1 MDGVLVDSEPA
12 IKKLGALALKEFGID
27 AKPDEFTQFTG
38 MGDDRF
44 FGGVAELHGVKY
56 DAAMKER
63 AFEYYFDNPQ
73 EVIVYGWSEY
83 LIRTLKR
90 DGFKVAIASSSD
102 KRKVRFNVGLVGA
115 GENDLDAMLSGTD
128 ILHQKPDPE
137 IFLKAAEKTN
147 SDPAQCVVMED
158 SIAGVQAAKAAG
170 MKCIAVTTSFSKA
183 ELILAGA
190 DYVTD
195 DLMSAGEVIKN
206 LLSKI

>member
-1 MDGVLVDSEPA
+1 MDGVLVDSETA
-12 IKKLGALALKEFGID
+12 IKKIGVFALAQFGID

-38 MGDDRF
+38 MGDDKF

-56 DAAMKER
+56 DPAMKEK
-63 AFEYYFDNPQ
+63 AFEYYFKNPQ
-73 EVIVYGWSEY
+73 EVIVYGWSKY
-83 LIRTLKR
+83 LIKTLKR
-90 DGFKVAIASSSD
+90 DGFKVAIASSSN
-102 KRKVRFNVGLVGA
+102 KRKVKFNVELIGVT
-115 GENDLDAMLSGTD
+115 ENDLDAVLSGSE
-128 ILHQKPDPE
+128 IERQKPAPD
-137 IFLKAAEKTN
+137 IFLKAAEKTG

-158 SIAGVQAAKAAG
+158 AISGVQAAKAAG

-183 ELILAGA
+183 ELLAAGA

>member
-56 DAAMKER
+56 DVAMKER

-115 GENDLDAMLSGTD
+115 CENDLDAMLSGTD